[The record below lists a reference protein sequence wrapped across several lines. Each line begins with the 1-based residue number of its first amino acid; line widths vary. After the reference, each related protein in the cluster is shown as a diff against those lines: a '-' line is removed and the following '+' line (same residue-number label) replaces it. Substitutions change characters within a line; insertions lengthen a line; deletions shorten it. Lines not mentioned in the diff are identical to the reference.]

1 MTSVHQWTLKK
12 LSRQSSG
19 ETPKESKQSE
29 TKDTSAR
36 EERVDI
42 RVGTPKQNM
51 ILLFQTKH
59 YKPSIEQHKAFI
71 RELCDR
77 PVETYS
83 VMHSR
88 LIENGETACFEHE
101 FSGVVSYLT
110 RYLFQT
116 FLKDKIIVGKSYDII
131 GFEQCP
137 YFKKACA
144 AFKKGGVPFM
154 PIIVKDVNELH
165 SKVEEQCN
173 NMVKK
178 GEAGHTSP
186 QILKKSLNTVVCL
199 GGYDDV
205 ISYKC
210 AEWFAEQTVLR
221 DQLIPALV
229 GIQIK
234 TRYMY
239 PYRATLYVIQRML
252 SIIDQYHRQQGSKL
266 PPYYHNFRYEYYM
279 TLLTDVEHNDIVL
292 IPTCAHIGSTVL
304 IKLRCIPAHV
314 LGVVAEPI
322 YADQYINSPL
332 DFWAHDVNHAR
343 RTMLETER
351 YYDTFVKHRMYFTKR
366 NYWANIT
373 PMDFYKEMET
383 FTIET
388 LYSGEG
394 ILTRNKK
401 DTEETKGLKALKK
414 IIIFEITHEK
424 AWPITPDSILRNIV
438 MGYDRFPVE
447 SLEVDK
453 NGIETRD
460 FAFDDPTTLSNT
472 IHKLRG
478 GFYDS
483 PNQPINA
490 IVPTKFRT
498 STWMATAAAELFKDI
513 ASKYAPKIQIP
524 SFKLILALT
533 TDPHDTEE
541 FRDKGIVQ
549 VEDIGKQPYPEEEY
563 TRPRPE
569 DFIPGRI

>member
-1 MTSVHQWTLKK
+1 MTSVHQWSLKS
-12 LSRQSSG
+12 LSKQISG
-19 ETPKESKQSE
+19 EPAKEGYTNNE

-51 ILLFQTKH
+51 IHLFQTKN
-59 YKPSIEQHKAFI
+59 YKPSIRQHKELI
-71 RELCDR
+71 RELCER
-77 PVETYS
+77 PVEMYAE
-83 VMHSR
+83 MRSR
-88 LIENGETACFEHE
+88 LIEKGETVCFERE
-101 FSGVVSYLT
+101 FSGVVGYLT

-116 FLKDKIIVGKSYDII
+116 FLKDKITSDKDYEII
-131 GFEQCP
+131 GFAQCTH
-137 YFKKACA
+137 FVKTCA
-144 AFKKGGVPFM
+144 AFQKAGIPFM
-154 PIIVKDVNELH
+154 PFIVKDVEELQ
-165 SKVEEQCN
+165 SKVKEQCGTLIT
-173 NMVKK
+173 K

-186 QILKKSLNTVVCL
+186 QILKKSKKTVVCL
-199 GGYDDV
+199 GGHSDV
-205 ISYKC
+205 VSYKC

-221 DQLIPALV
+221 DQLIPTLV
-229 GIQIK
+229 GIQIQ

-252 SIIDQYHRQQGSKL
+252 SIIDQYHRTQTDAEL

-279 TLLTDVEHNDIVL
+279 TLLTDVERNDIVL
-292 IPTCAHIGSTVL
+292 MPTCAHVGSTVL
-304 IKLRCIPAHV
+304 IKLRCIPVHI
-314 LGVVAEPI
+314 LGVVAEPT

-351 YYDTFVKHRMYFTKR
+351 YYDTFVKHRTYFKKR
-366 NYWANIT
+366 NYWANVT
-373 PMDFYKEMET
+373 PMDFYKEMAA
-383 FTIET
+383 FTHDT
-388 LYSGEG
+388 LYSY
-394 ILTRNKK
+394 ILTRKK
-401 DTEETKGLKALKK
+401 DREKNGMVALKK

-453 NGIETRD
+453 DSIMTRD

-478 GFYDS
+478 GFYDD
-483 PNQPINA
+483 PNQPIDA
-490 IVPTKFRT
+490 IVPMHFRT
-498 STWMATAAAELFKDI
+498 SMWMAKAAAELFEEI
-513 ASKYAPKIQIP
+513 ASKYAPKIQRP
-524 SFKLILALT
+524 SFKLLLALT
-533 TDPHDTEE
+533 TDAHDTEE
-541 FRDKGIVQ
+541 FRDSDIIQ
-549 VEDIGKQPYPEEEY
+549 VEDVGEQPYPDEEY

>member
-1 MTSVHQWTLKK
+1 MTSVHQWSLKS
-12 LSRQSSG
+12 LSKQISG
-19 ETPKESKQSE
+19 EPAKEGYTNNE

-51 ILLFQTKH
+51 IHLFQTKN
-59 YKPSIEQHKAFI
+59 YKPSIRQHKKLI
-71 RELCDR
+71 RELCER
-77 PVETYS
+77 PVEMYAE
-83 VMHSR
+83 MRSR
-88 LIENGETACFEHE
+88 LIEKGETVCFERE
-101 FSGVVSYLT
+101 FSGVVGYLT

-116 FLKDKIIVGKSYDII
+116 FLKDKITPDKDYEII
-131 GFEQCP
+131 GFAQCTH
-137 YFKKACA
+137 FIKTCA
-144 AFKKGGVPFM
+144 AFQKAGIPFM
-154 PIIVKDVNELH
+154 PFIVKDVEELQ
-165 SKVEEQCN
+165 SKVKEQCGTLI
-173 NMVKK
+173 KK

-186 QILKKSLNTVVCL
+186 QILKKSKKTVVCL
-199 GGYDDV
+199 GGHSDV
-205 ISYKC
+205 VSYKC
-210 AEWFAEQTVLR
+210 AEWFSEQTVLR

-229 GIQIK
+229 GIQIQ

-252 SIIDQYHRQQGSKL
+252 SIIDQYHRTQTDAEL

-279 TLLTDVEHNDIVL
+279 TLLTDVERNDIVL
-292 IPTCAHIGSTVL
+292 MPTCAYVGSTIL
-304 IKLRCIPAHV
+304 IKLRCIPVHV
-314 LGVVAEPI
+314 LGVVTEPT

-351 YYDTFVKHRMYFTKR
+351 YYDTFVKHRTYFKKR
-366 NYWANIT
+366 NYWANAT
-373 PMDFYKEMET
+373 PMDFYKEMAA
-383 FTIET
+383 FTHDT
-388 LYSGEG
+388 LYSY
-394 ILTRNKK
+394 ILTRKK
-401 DTEETKGLKALKK
+401 DWEKNGMVALKK

-453 NGIETRD
+453 DSIMTRD

-478 GFYDS
+478 GFYDD
-483 PNQPINA
+483 PNQPIDA
-490 IVPTKFRT
+490 IVPIHFRT
-498 STWMATAAAELFKDI
+498 SMWMAKAAAELFEEI
-513 ASKYAPKIQIP
+513 ASKYAPKIQRP
-524 SFKLILALT
+524 SFKLLLALT
-533 TDPHDTEE
+533 TDAHDTEE
-541 FRDKGIVQ
+541 FRDSDIIQ
-549 VEDIGKQPYPEEEY
+549 IEDVGEQPYPDEEY